1 MPTLTAQLAPRQSAA
16 LWLSTMAAVGIA
28 AAAIAMLSS
37 SAASLAVWCRDFVAA
52 SSAGR
57 GAAAL
62 ALAVILGAM
71 AIAAAGNLAVF
82 FVAEALASVRLSR
95 SLVAKAVAVPGRVR
109 AALGETGVRCAVA
122 EDRVPFAV
130 TVGLLSPRIVVST
143 GLVSTLTLSELRAVL
158 AHEAHHC
165 LHRDPLRAVAWES
178 LRRAFFFLP
187 VIGDVARHFSLTREI
202 EADRHALAR
211 GGSRALAAAMY
222 KAVSAAP
229 LRLPSGTAAFG
240 QLQPRINALKGAKG
254 TELKVS
260 SARFAVSLAAAAAIA
275 ALNAGV
281 ASTAALAAS
290 DPGGDQCR
298 TAAER
303 QISSVDLSPYFSI
316 LVLRT
321 PQMSKEGTVQSVEV
335 RP

>member
-28 AAAIAMLSS
+28 AAAIATLSS

-57 GAAAL
+57 GAAAV
-62 ALAVILGAM
+62 ALAIILGAM
-71 AIAAAGNLAVF
+71 ALAAAGNLAAF
-82 FVAEALASVRLSR
+82 FVAEALASLKLSR
-95 SLVAKAVAVPGRVR
+95 SLAAKAVAVPGRVR
-109 AALGETGVRCAVA
+109 AALGGQDIRCSVA
-122 EDRVPFAV
+122 EDQVPFAV
-130 TVGLLSPRIVVST
+130 TVGLFSPRIVVST
-143 GLVSTLTLSELRAVL
+143 GLVSSLTLAELRAVL

-165 LHRDPLRAVAWES
+165 LRRDPLRAVAWES

-187 VIGDVARHFSLTREI
+187 VIRDVARHFSLAREI
-202 EADRHALAR
+202 DADRHALTLS
-211 GGSRALAAAMY
+211 GSRALAAAMY

-254 TELKVS
+254 AEIKVS
-260 SARFAVSLAAAAAIA
+260 SARFAVSLAAATLIA
-275 ALNAGV
+275 ALNAGI
-281 ASTAALAAS
+281 ASTAALAAE
-290 DPGGDQCR
+290 PGGDQCR
-298 TAAER
+298 AAEEQ
-303 QISSVDLSPYFSI
+303 QISSMDLSPYFSI